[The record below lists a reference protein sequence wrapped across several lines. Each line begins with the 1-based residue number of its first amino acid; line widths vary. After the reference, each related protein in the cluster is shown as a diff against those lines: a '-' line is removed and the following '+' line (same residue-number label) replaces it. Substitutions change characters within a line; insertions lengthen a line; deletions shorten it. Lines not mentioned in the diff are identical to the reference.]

1 MKAKR
6 TGKTLSLILA
16 VCMMFTMLTMTAYAE
31 TGARDPGTSEDEL
44 NLPSTQAAT
53 VAESVYAANNPILP
67 IPGDV
72 LQIAGGELKDG
83 VLVFDLE
90 DYDTFKAT
98 LANGGRFPIT
108 INRPKASEAE
118 YSVSAKLES
127 YSGSNANGRYVKF
140 DDGTMICTMTLD
152 IAYTHPTVFYSQNK
166 SYPATFITEP
176 VLTISS
182 YLDSTSN
189 WDATRIITSAF
200 RFSTNNTTICI
211 PISLLNTANEQ
222 HKSIHNMI
230 TAIGRWKA

>member
-1 MKAKR
+1 MPIPEFEFTHPLGHRDVNHYLQNPPSEEIWRDYLNEMPFEIRTYLKETVKAY
-6 TGKTLSLILA
+6 LDDY
-16 VCMMFTMLTMTAYAE
+16 LTHK
-31 TGARDPGTSEDEL
+31 
-44 NLPSTQAAT
+44 
-53 VAESVYAANNPILP
+53 AES
-67 IPGDV
+67 
-72 LQIAGGELKDG
+72 
-83 VLVFDLE
+83 
-90 DYDTFKAT
+90 
-98 LANGGRFPIT
+98 
-108 INRPKASEAE
+108 ASKHIKE
-118 YSVSAKLES
+118 
-127 YSGSNANGRYVKF
+127 SGSNANGRYVKF